1 MTDAERF
8 GGYTP
13 ARATRF
19 YIPLLLQAF
28 SQSLTYPLVAGIA
41 AHGPF
46 GEGTYAAFAQGQT
59 IMFMIGALGGGLVMT
74 GMVFARTWPGYRA
87 FIRLNTA
94 MMLALLAAQTLLA
107 LPPFDALIF
116 RNYLGL
122 APHLVE
128 TARQTLLWGFVMQ
141 GSFFLRNVPLVVLF
155 NNRESGLATL
165 ATTVR
170 IVLTVAASALFLPL
184 GLTGAMWA
192 LAATTVPCMV
202 EFALTHLF
210 ARRYVREIPDISAE
224 GGGPCDARRQFR
236 FTLPLSLGGF
246 LLATAP
252 SVIAAFVNRTAGGIS
267 MLAVHYATIGFAN
280 PVGYGALRMQALA
293 IQFPPEYPGDRRV
306 LHYAASA
313 GLVLGLVPL
322 LLAVPGL
329 GDWIFLDFMNL
340 EPENLGHARLVMCC
354 YAVWPVFQCIRGYI
368 EGYAA
373 WIRHPSA
380 VLCGQIAY
388 VTGLTLTLVLAFALG
403 APGWFIGFAAIFVA
417 TLATTAAVLTSL
429 RAFSAPSPS
438 GSRTG
443 LNNGQAITKRC
454 VHTP

>member
-1 MTDAERF
+1 M
-8 GGYTP
+8 
-13 ARATRF
+13 
-19 YIPLLLQAF
+19 
-28 SQSLTYPLVAGIA
+28 
-41 AHGPF
+41 
-46 GEGTYAAFAQGQT
+46 
-59 IMFMIGALGGGLVMT
+59 
-74 GMVFARTWPGYRA
+74 
-87 FIRLNTA
+87 
-94 MMLALLAAQTLLA
+94 
-107 LPPFDALIF
+107 
-116 RNYLGL
+116 
-122 APHLVE
+122 
-128 TARQTLLWGFVMQ
+128 
-141 GSFFLRNVPLVVLF
+141 
-155 NNRESGLATL
+155 
-165 ATTVR
+165 
-170 IVLTVAASALFLPL
+170 
-184 GLTGAMWA
+184 
-192 LAATTVPCMV
+192 
-202 EFALTHLF
+202 
-210 ARRYVREIPDISAE
+210 
-224 GGGPCDARRQFR
+224 
-236 FTLPLSLGGF
+236 
-246 LLATAP
+246 
-252 SVIAAFVNRTAGGIS
+252 
-267 MLAVHYATIGFAN
+267 
-280 PVGYGALRMQALA
+280 
-293 IQFPPEYPGDRRV
+293 

-354 YAVWPVFQCIRGYI
+354 YAVWPVFQCIRGYV

-403 APGWFIGFAAIFVA
+403 SPGWFIGFVA